1 MLPCVL
7 HHLYH
12 TTPKS
17 ESSVVVVL
25 MLLFTVFLFETFP
38 SSSYLLGF
46 GAGAEAYED
55 KQLTCYL
62 WGRNCDFSLKKDF
75 QYRLRSYLGS
85 VLTTK
90 VRYIICKS
98 EVYIIQT

>member
-46 GAGAEAYED
+46 GAGAEA
-55 KQLTCYL
+55 
-62 WGRNCDFSLKKDF
+62 
-75 QYRLRSYLGS
+75 
-85 VLTTK
+85 
-90 VRYIICKS
+90 
-98 EVYIIQT
+98 